1 MFGLAH
7 ARGILQQVILQTLL
21 VKAEDK
27 LKNAEKIIKEHE
39 KIDST
44 MAVSETFQA
53 NNKLGCSVHWRE
65 SPATEAL
72 TQKLSHQPEMAGC
85 HFFPFFHPSFFFSSK
100 DSMKQDDSQVQRLN
114 SDLQVQVNNLVFA
127 LRDITKKE
135 RQQVIERVHQDCY
148 RVKEDMS
155 QTLNIQHYLRSLL
168 AESDP
173 FLLIWVRLQ
182 NIIRK
187 HY

>member
-1 MFGLAH
+1 
-7 ARGILQQVILQTLL
+7 
-21 VKAEDK
+21 
-27 LKNAEKIIKEHE
+27 
-39 KIDST
+39 
-44 MAVSETFQA
+44 
-53 NNKLGCSVHWRE
+53 
-65 SPATEAL
+65 
-72 TQKLSHQPEMAGC
+72 
-85 HFFPFFHPSFFFSSK
+85 
-100 DSMKQDDSQVQRLN
+100 MKQDDSQVQRLN
-114 SDLQVQVNNLVFA
+114 SDLQVQVKNLVFA

-155 QTLNIQHYLRSLL
+155 QTINIQHYLRSLL